1 MKKSLVSLGA
11 IVGFIVGSRA
21 GRGPYEHLEAKGRE
35 FSRKFGHRSHGT
47 MPSTYDPA
55 EP

>member
-11 IVGFIVGSRA
+11 IVGFIMGSRA

-35 FSRKFGHRSHGT
+35 LSKRFSHRQPGPSPASFDP
-47 MPSTYDPA
+47 MP
-55 EP
+55 